1 MRIRRTEDCWLVV
14 SHNKKWPDR
23 VGFRAFTTEKAAKK
37 NAATELGGNVTY
49 SEVVCVPVT
58 FTLPEADSEVH

>member
-14 SHNKKWPDR
+14 THNQKWPDKI
-23 VGFRAFTTEKAAKK
+23 GFRAFTTEKAAKK
-37 NAATELGGNVTY
+37 NAAGLGPNVTY

-58 FTLPEADSEVH
+58 FTLPEADNEVH